1 MEWTEIASAVK
12 KYAPVLANVVG
23 TVVPG
28 AGAVGTGI
36 SLIASAF
43 GVEDE
48 DPKPEQILKAI
59 QADPEAAI
67 KLRKIE
73 AENQQA
79 LASIALKQEEMRLQ
93 DVQGARQR
101 QLAHEKVTGGSDVNL
116 YVLAWTVIGGFFGLM
131 ALLCFRDLPADSNG
145 VVFLLFGSLATGFGQ
160 VLAYFFGSSAGSQKK
175 SAMLAEQTV
184 GKK

>member
-1 MEWTEIASAVK
+1 MEWTEIASVVK
-12 KYAPVLANVVG
+12 KYAPVLGNVVG
-23 TVVPG
+23 GFIPG

-101 QLAHEKVTGGSDVNL
+101 QLAHEKITGSSDVNL

-131 ALLCFRDLPADSNG
+131 GLLCFRDLPTDSNG

-160 VLAYFFGSSAGSQKK
+160 VLAYFFGSSKSSSDKTQLLTKK
-175 SAMLAEQTV
+175 
-184 GKK
+184 